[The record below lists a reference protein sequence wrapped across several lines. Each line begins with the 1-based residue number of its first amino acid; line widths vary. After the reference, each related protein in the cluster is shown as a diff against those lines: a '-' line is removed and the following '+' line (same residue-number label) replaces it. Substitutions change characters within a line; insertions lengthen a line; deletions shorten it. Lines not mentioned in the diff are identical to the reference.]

1 MMKTNV
7 FFSLVLCAVL
17 AIAVPASASVLAI
30 WNFGDSSAFYTESP
44 AYYNTVSAPT
54 LSLLG
59 SGLDTN
65 GKNGIAYTDS
75 AGISHIAGQGAAWDD
90 INKSGTDNDAA
101 LIITLN
107 TTGFTGLTIRWDYK
121 SELATSFDFAY
132 RTAAD
137 GKWTQVADNQAI
149 TPGWATDSWYSVTL
163 DLSAY
168 TAINNQTFV
177 QLRLDDL
184 VEGPG
189 NEKFAIDNIEIAS
202 IPEPATLLI
211 LSLGGMAL
219 RMRKK

>member
-1 MMKTNV
+1 MKTNI
-7 FFSLVLCAVL
+7 FFSLALCAVL
-17 AIAVPASASVLAI
+17 ALTMPASASVLAV

-44 AYYNTVSAPT
+44 AYYNTATAPT

-65 GKNGIAYTDS
+65 GKNGVAYTDS

-90 INKSGTDNDAA
+90 INKSGSDNDAA
-101 LIITLN
+101 LVITLN

-132 RTAAD
+132 RTST
-137 GKWTQVADNQAI
+137 GGNWTQVADNQTI
-149 TPGWATDSWYSVTL
+149 TPGWASDSWYSVTL
-163 DLSAY
+163 DLSAI
-168 TAINNQTFV
+168 AALDNQSYV
-177 QLRLDDL
+177 QFRLDDL

-189 NEKFAIDNIEIAS
+189 NDKFAIDNIEIAS

-211 LSLGGMAL
+211 LGLGGMAL

>member
-1 MMKTNV
+1 MKTTI
-7 FFSLVLCAVL
+7 FFSLALCAIL
-17 AIAVPASASVLAI
+17 ATATPASASVLAV

-44 AYYNTVSAPT
+44 AYYNTVTAPT

-75 AGISHIAGQGAAWDD
+75 AGISHIAGQAAAWDD
-90 INKSGTDNDAA
+90 INKSGTENDAA

-107 TTGFTGLTIRWDYK
+107 TTGFSGLTIRWDYK
-121 SELATSFDFAY
+121 SELAISFDFAY
-132 RTAAD
+132 RTSPND
-137 GKWTQVADNQAI
+137 KWTQFADNRAI

-163 DLSAY
+163 DLSAI
-168 TAINNQTFV
+168 TAINNQSFV

-189 NEKFAIDNIEIAS
+189 NDKFAIDNIEIAS

-211 LSLGGMAL
+211 LGLGGMAL
-219 RMRKK
+219 RMRKP